1 MATDT
6 LHWQFGKRACSSTV
20 LHHVKSSTQNLDDI
34 YKRAK
39 RETKTQKRI
48 PQLWKSINAP
58 PHIFDGNSI
67 FIQDLDM
74 EVNYTEAQK
83 TTN

>member
-1 MATDT
+1 MRNRTTMLLHALGSLYTPCQIKHTEFRGYLQKSKAGNKTD
-6 LHWQFGKRACSSTV
+6 
-20 LHHVKSSTQNLDDI
+20 
-34 YKRAK
+34 
-39 RETKTQKRI
+39 QKRI

-67 FIQDLDM
+67 FIQDKLG
-74 EVNYTEAQK
+74 VNYKEAQK